1 MIDDRVTISI
11 DGGVADVRMNRPEKI
26 NAIDDAQFAALVD
39 AGESLKKDA
48 AVRAVVLSGSGRGFC
63 AGLDF
68 TNFQQMAGDGR
79 AKGLPEEGLP
89 AGVRD
94 LEGRITH
101 LPQQACWGWQGVE
114 GARIAAL
121 PRVAFGGGG

>member
-48 AVRAVVLSGSGRGFC
+48 AVRAVVLSGNGRGFC

-68 TNFQQMAGDGR
+68 ANFQQMAGDGR
-79 AKGLPEEGLP
+79 AKGMPEEGLP
-89 AGVRD
+89 AGVRH
-94 LEGRITH
+94 LGGASRTSRSRRAGCGRSSRC
-101 LPQQACWGWQGVE
+101 P
-114 GARIAAL
+114 
-121 PRVAFGGGG
+121 

>member
-1 MIDDRVTISI
+1 MTDDRVTISI

-26 NAIDDAQFAALVD
+26 NAIDDAQFAAIVD

-48 AVRAVVLSGSGRGFC
+48 AVRAVVLSGNGRGFC

-68 TNFQQMAGDGR
+68 ANFQQMAADGR

-89 AGVRD
+89 AGVRGPGG
-94 LEGRITH
+94 GRSH
-101 LPQQACWGWQGVE
+101 LPQPGGAGWAGD
-114 GARIAAL
+114 GGG
-121 PRVAFGGGG
+121 RVA

>member
-1 MIDDRVTISI
+1 MTDDRVTISI

-26 NAIDDAQFAALVD
+26 NAIDDAQFAAIVD

-48 AVRAVVLSGSGRGFC
+48 AVRAVVLSGNGRGFC

-68 TNFQQMAGDGR
+68 ASFQQMAGDGR

-94 LEGRITH
+94 PEGGLTH
-101 LPQQACWGWQGVE
+101 LPQQAWWGWEEAG
-114 GARIAAL
+114 GAPIA
-121 PRVAFGGGG
+121 P

>member
-1 MIDDRVTISI
+1 MTDDRVTISI

-26 NAIDDAQFAALVD
+26 NAIDDAQFAAIAD

-48 AVRAVVLSGSGRGFC
+48 AVRAVVLSGNGRGFC

-68 TNFQQMAGDGR
+68 ANFQQMAGDGR
-79 AKGLPEEGLP
+79 AKRLPEEGLP

-101 LPQQACWGWQGVE
+101 LPQQACWVWQGVG
-114 GARIAAL
+114 GAGVAAR
-121 PRVAFGGGG
+121 PGGAVGGGG